1 MWCVEF
7 KLPAKHNS
15 AKKLKA
21 RNVMAYSGSVRD
33 WAALALVWHVT
44 FYARR
49 RKSNK
54 FGGKYFRPC
63 WLLLLVYRCVCV
75 WLRLSKTGRM
85 AEPREGTSQS
95 TDNRLCER
103 GPFVCMCWM
112 FFRFFFDYLFVMILT
127 NQNYCHY

>member
-1 MWCVEF
+1 MVDDLSDRPNSSAWNGVWCVEF

-15 AKKLKA
+15 TKKLKA
-21 RNVMAYSGSVRD
+21 RNVMAYSGSGRD

-63 WLLLLVYRCVCV
+63 WLLLLLLCPLC
-75 WLRLSKTGRM
+75 LRVVTI
-85 AEPREGTSQS
+85 E
-95 TDNRLCER
+95 
-103 GPFVCMCWM
+103 
-112 FFRFFFDYLFVMILT
+112 
-127 NQNYCHY
+127 